1 MITNSFLRHPV
12 HIIFT
17 PFLGIDHRRQ
27 RFSTGYTAPVAV
39 GLICPLC
46 VCAIAYLY
54 RLPPLDTARPPCE
67 FVFARTNILLYIH
80 IIVNCRCRFVINKSY
95 TTDRTPLRESVAA
108 RSIRPTQS
116 WLERIIY
123 NIIY

>member
-1 MITNSFLRHPV
+1 MITNSFSRHPV

-17 PFLGIDHRRQ
+17 PFLGIDHRRR
-27 RFSTGYTAPVAV
+27 RFFTGYTAPVV
-39 GLICPLC
+39 VVCLIRPLC
-46 VCAIAYLY
+46 ECAIAYLY
-54 RLPPLDTARPPCE
+54 RLPPLDNARPSCE
-67 FVFARTNILLYIH
+67 FVFASTNILLYTH

-116 WLERIIY
+116 WLERI
-123 NIIY
+123 